1 MRPAGALDRRSVGIG
16 LRAPHYGALVE
27 QQPKLGF
34 LEAHSEN
41 FFGAGG
47 PALAWLER
55 FRADYALSLHGVGLS
70 LGSAD
75 PLDERHL
82 GKLDALVKRIEPAL
96 VSEHLCWS
104 SIAER
109 HANDL
114 LPLPFTREA
123 LETAIVRRA
132 CERFDPMT
140 RSSIGPM
147 ITAQRRAAR
156 DNDHATFQE
165 HDERFHAALAAG
177 ADAELAWQ
185 TVVNIKCHMDRVCHL
200 TLLDRTSMLRII
212 TQHEAIMA
220 AIDAQDAE
228 AADKAMRHHLTEILR
243 ALPQVLT
250 DRADLF
256 E

>member
-1 MRPAGALDRRSVGIG
+1 MKSATASASRLQPTSDSAAQQIEQALRRAIVTLELPPGKSLSENEVALRYGVSRQPAREAMIAL
-16 LRAPHYGALVE
+16 A
-27 QQPKLGF
+27 KLG
-34 LEAHSEN
+34 LVRVLPQRGTVVVKISVRQMMQV
-41 FFGAGG
+41 
-47 PALAWLER
+47 R
-55 FRADYALSLHGVGLS
+55 FA
-70 LGSAD
+70 
-75 PLDERHL
+75 
-82 GKLDALVKRIEPAL
+82 
-96 VSEHLCWS
+96 
-104 SIAER
+104 
-109 HANDL
+109 
-114 LPLPFTREA
+114 REA

-132 CERFDPMT
+132 CERFDSLT

-185 TVVNIKCHMDRVCHL
+185 TVVDIKCHMDRVCHL

-228 AADKAMRHHLTEILR
+228 AADKAMRHHLTEIMR

>member
-1 MRPAGALDRRSVGIG
+1 MKSATASASRLQPTSDSAAQQIEQALRRAIVTLELPPGKSLSENEVALRYGVSRQPAREAMIAL
-16 LRAPHYGALVE
+16 A
-27 QQPKLGF
+27 KLG
-34 LEAHSEN
+34 LVRVLPQRGTVVVKISARQMMQV
-41 FFGAGG
+41 
-47 PALAWLER
+47 R
-55 FRADYALSLHGVGLS
+55 FA
-70 LGSAD
+70 
-75 PLDERHL
+75 
-82 GKLDALVKRIEPAL
+82 
-96 VSEHLCWS
+96 
-104 SIAER
+104 
-109 HANDL
+109 
-114 LPLPFTREA
+114 REA

-185 TVVNIKCHMDRVCHL
+185 TVVGIKCHMDRVCHL